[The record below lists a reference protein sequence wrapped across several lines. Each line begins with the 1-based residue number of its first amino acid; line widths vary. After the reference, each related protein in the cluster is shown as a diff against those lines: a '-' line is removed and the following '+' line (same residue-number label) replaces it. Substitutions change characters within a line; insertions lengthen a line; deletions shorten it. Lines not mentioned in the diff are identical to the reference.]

1 MNDKPNAKP
10 GPSRQLTELLSRALL
25 DEELSGRL
33 FADPAAVAREFD
45 LGDAESALL
54 ALLDRHR
61 FEQTVAGL
69 RSGRAAPLVATRV
82 RGTDRS
88 SSA

>member
-1 MNDKPNAKP
+1 MKL
-10 GPSRQLTELLSRALL
+10 GPSRRLTELLVRALL
-25 DEELSGRL
+25 DEQLSSRL

-45 LGDAESALL
+45 LPDAEIELL

-69 RSGRAAPLVATRV
+69 RSGRAAPLPRQ
-82 RGTDRS
+82 
-88 SSA
+88 